1 MREMNK
7 SHWAESY
14 IGRPYVEGRHDCADF
29 VAAVMREHFGR
40 ELTLPAHGAG
50 TRAWDRQ
57 IAALKGVYAVHVAPE
72 ARGTMGAPQARG
84 STVAPEARGTM
95 GTPREGDGVLMAA
108 AARRHSLGHHR
119 HLVCRRGRALRA
131 SLPHIGI
138 WCAVAG
144 EPYVTASKA
153 WARSCIRCAISTAA
167 RSCSKA
173 CTDGDNRPVARPC
186 ARGK

>member
-14 IGRPYVEGRHDCADF
+14 IGRAYVEGRHDCADF
-29 VAAVMREHFGR
+29 VVAVMRERFGR
-40 ELTLPAHGAG
+40 ELALPAHGAG

-72 ARGTMGAPQARG
+72 ARGTMGAPEARG

-108 AARRHSLGHHR
+108 AARRHCLGH
-119 HLVCRRGRALRA
+119 
-131 SLPHIGI
+131 HIGI
-138 WCAVAG
+138 WCAVGG
-144 EPYVTASKA
+144 EPYVLHCLKGLGSILHP
-153 WARSCIRCAISTAA
+153 IRDLDRRALVLEGVY
-167 RSCSKA
+167 RW
-173 CTDGDNRPVARPC
+173 R
-186 ARGK
+186 

>member
-40 ELTLPAHGAG
+40 ELALPAHGAG

-72 ARGTMGAPQARG
+72 ARGTMGRRRRRRADRQSRRRRAELWGRRAR
-84 STVAPEARGTM
+84 A
-95 GTPREGDGVLMAA
+95 
-108 AARRHSLGHHR
+108 
-119 HLVCRRGRALRA
+119 
-131 SLPHIGI
+131 
-138 WCAVAG
+138 
-144 EPYVTASKA
+144 TA
-153 WARSCIRCAISTAA
+153 C
-167 RSCSKA
+167 
-173 CTDGDNRPVARPC
+173 
-186 ARGK
+186 

>member
-29 VAAVMREHFGR
+29 VVAVMRERFGR
-40 ELTLPAHGAG
+40 ELALPAHGAG

-72 ARGTMGAPQARG
+72 ARGTMGAPEARG
-84 STVAPEARGTM
+84 STVAPEAGGTM

-108 AARRHSLGHHR
+108 AARRHSVGHH
-119 HLVCRRGRALRA
+119 
-131 SLPHIGI
+131 IGV

-144 EPYVTASKA
+144 EPYVLHCLKGVGSILHPLRDLDRRALVLEGVYR
-153 WARSCIRCAISTAA
+153 WR
-167 RSCSKA
+167 
-173 CTDGDNRPVARPC
+173 
-186 ARGK
+186 

>member
-29 VAAVMREHFGR
+29 VVAVMRERFGR
-40 ELTLPAHGAG
+40 ELGAPGHGAG

-72 ARGTMGAPQARG
+72 ARGTMGAP
-84 STVAPEARGTM
+84 EAGGTM

-108 AARRHSLGHHR
+108 AARRHSLGHH
-119 HLVCRRGRALRA
+119 
-131 SLPHIGI
+131 IGI

-144 EPYVTASKA
+144 EPYVLHCLKGVGSILHP
-153 WARSCIRCAISTAA
+153 IRDLDRRALVLEGVY
-167 RSCSKA
+167 RW
-173 CTDGDNRPVARPC
+173 R
-186 ARGK
+186 

>member
-1 MREMNK
+1 MWDARQQVRRGPVGGRAAGPDGATARRMREMNK

-14 IGRPYVEGRHDCADF
+14 VGRPYVEGAHDCADF
-29 VAAVMREHFGR
+29 VVAVMREHFGR

-72 ARGTMGAPQARG
+72 ARG

-108 AARRHSLGHHR
+108 AARRHSLGHH
-119 HLVCRRGRALRA
+119 
-131 SLPHIGI
+131 IGI

-144 EPYVTASKA
+144 EPYVLHCLKGVGSILHP
-153 WARSCIRCAISTAA
+153 IRDLDRRALLLEGVY
-167 RSCSKA
+167 RW
-173 CTDGDNRPVARPC
+173 R
-186 ARGK
+186 

>member
-29 VAAVMREHFGR
+29 VVAVMRERFGR
-40 ELTLPAHGAG
+40 ELALPAHGAG

-72 ARGTMGAPQARG
+72 ARGTMGPPEARG
-84 STVAPEARGTM
+84 TMGAPEARGTM
-95 GTPREGDGVLMAA
+95 GPPEARGTMGAPREGDGVLMAA
-108 AARRHSLGHHR
+108 AGRRHSLGHH
-119 HLVCRRGRALRA
+119 
-131 SLPHIGI
+131 IGV

-144 EPYVTASKA
+144 EPYVLHCLKGVGSILHP
-153 WARSCIRCAISTAA
+153 IRDLDRRALVLEGVY
-167 RSCSKA
+167 RW
-173 CTDGDNRPVARPC
+173 R
-186 ARGK
+186 

>member
-14 IGRPYVEGRHDCADF
+14 IGRAYVEGRHDCADF
-29 VAAVMREHFGR
+29 VVAVMREYFGR

-72 ARGTMGAPQARG
+72 ARGTMGAP
-84 STVAPEARGTM
+84 EARGTM
-95 GTPREGDGVLMAA
+95 GMPREGDGVLMAA
-108 AARRHSLGHHR
+108 AARRHSVGHH
-119 HLVCRRGRALRA
+119 
-131 SLPHIGI
+131 IGV

-144 EPYVTASKA
+144 EPYVLHCLKGVGSILHPLRDLDRRALVLEGVYR
-153 WARSCIRCAISTAA
+153 WR
-167 RSCSKA
+167 
-173 CTDGDNRPVARPC
+173 
-186 ARGK
+186 